1 MLTRRDLRI
10 KAFQAV
16 FALKQ
21 RVKSNQQLALD
32 YIEDYFAPNL
42 NSSEKQ
48 DVQLLKKKRE
58 VAKNLFLESRH
69 NPDIL
74 RQETDEAILSAIDL
88 AKNLVREKN
97 ELDRSEVIKLAL
109 KDLNKLEEA
118 YVSSLQFIL
127 EIANVTAKKD
137 GDWIANR
144 LSENHYIKLLD
155 QSKDLL
161 AQVGKYAVNWDDEEQ
176 LPRQVYLDKLFH
188 LEVIEEMNKS
198 VKTDQDFDFK
208 VIKKI
213 LKKGLYGVK
222 SVQQVFD
229 ESDSYWK
236 ENQNIVEK
244 NIVRTFKQAGESLK
258 LFLLEGDH
266 WESDRSFFKQLVEA
280 GTEFDSDVEQAY
292 LTNLKNWEREKLT
305 DTDDVIILLALN
317 EMNEFPS
324 IPLKVTINEYIEIT
338 KLYSTPKSQGFV
350 NGIVDSI
357 SSIMKDQGMIKKSGR
372 GLLDNQ

>member
-1 MLTRRDLRI
+1 MLTRRDLRL

-21 RVKSNQQLALD
+21 RVKSNKQLALD

-58 VAKNLFLESRH
+58 VAKNLFLESVQ
-69 NPDIL
+69 NPDLITK
-74 RQETDEAILSAIDL
+74 ETDEAILLSIDL
-88 AKNLVREKN
+88 VSKLLREKN

-109 KDLNKLEEA
+109 KDLHKLEEA

-127 EIANVTAKKD
+127 EIANVKAKKD
-137 GDWIANR
+137 GEWVANR
-144 LSENHYIKLLD
+144 FSENHYVKLLE
-155 QSKDLL
+155 QSNELL
-161 AQVGKYAVNWDDEEQ
+161 AQVGKYAVNWNDEEQ
-176 LPRQVYLDKLFH
+176 LPRQVYLDKLSH
-188 LEVIEEMNKS
+188 LEVIKEMNKS
-198 VKTDQDFDFK
+198 ITTDREFDFK

-222 SVQQVFD
+222 AVQQVFD
-229 ESDSYWK
+229 ERDSYWK

-244 NIVRTFKQAGESLK
+244 NIVRTFKQANEALK

-266 WESDRSFFKQLVEA
+266 WESDRSFFKQLIEA
-280 GTEFDSDVEQAY
+280 GTEFESDVDQAY
-292 LTNLKNWEREKLT
+292 LANLKNWEREKLT
-305 DTDDVIILLALN
+305 DTDDVVVLLALN
-317 EMNEFPS
+317 EMKEFPS
-324 IPLKVTINEYIEIT
+324 IPLKVTMNEYIEIT
-338 KLYSTPKSQGFV
+338 KVYSTPKSQGFV
-350 NGIVDSI
+350 NGIIDSI
-357 SSIMKDQGMIKKSGR
+357 STIMKDEGLIKKSGR